1 MSLFKTTRLAVLGL
15 ALSMLTSAAAFAQS
29 TILVVDTQ
37 RVIRE
42 SDVGKHIARQLETIS
57 KSMDSEFKAT
67 ASPFQT
73 KAKNLEAQLKGATR
87 ASLAADT
94 GLQAQIRS
102 LKQDEL
108 KVQEDLYYKQQELK
122 VTEAKAIEK
131 VNVRLRE
138 VLKTIVAERNAD
150 VVLERSL
157 VIYGD
162 PADVTDTV
170 ISRLNAQVKT
180 VPVSRER
187 LPRKAR

>member
-1 MSLFKTTRLAVLGL
+1 MSLFKVSRLAVFGL
-15 ALSMLTSAAAFAQS
+15 AFSMLTSVQAFAQS

-42 SDVGKHIARQLETIS
+42 SNVGKHIARQLETIS
-57 KSMDSEFKAT
+57 KSMDAEFKAT

-73 KAKNLEAQLKGATR
+73 KAKNLQNQLKNQTPQ
-87 ASLAADT
+87 SLRSDT
-94 GLQAQIRS
+94 ALQAQLRS
-102 LKQDEL
+102 LKADEA
-108 KVQEDLYYKQQELK
+108 KVQEDLVYKQQELK
-122 VTEAKAIEK
+122 LTEAKAIEK

-138 VLKTIVAERNAD
+138 VLKTIVEERNAD

-170 ISRLNAQVKT
+170 ISRLNTKVQT

-187 LPRKAR
+187 LPRKSK

>member
-1 MSLFKTTRLAVLGL
+1 MSMFKIIRLSAFAAVFTVL
-15 ALSMLTSAAAFAQS
+15 ASAQAFAQS

-42 SDVGKHIARQLETIS
+42 SEVGKHIARQLETIS
-57 KSMDSEFKAT
+57 KSMDAEFKAKS
-67 ASPFQT
+67 SPYQT
-73 KAKNLEAQLKGATR
+73 KAKSLQAQLKGKTAE
-87 ASLAADT
+87 SLRADT
-94 GLQAQIRS
+94 ALQAQIRS
-102 LKQDEL
+102 LKADEV
-108 KVQEDLYYKQQELK
+108 KIQEDLYYKQNELK
-122 VTEAKAIEK
+122 ITEQKAVEK

-170 ISRLNAQVKT
+170 ISRLNNQVKT
-180 VPVSRER
+180 VPVTRER
-187 LPRKAR
+187 LPRKTQ